1 VNSDQPAAP
10 EPPHALGAL
19 TTSELSRYRRDLE
32 RALNDRTIGMAPVAE
47 SIRTRLAAVLD
58 EEIQRSQ
65 IRNAGRTWPVS
76 N

>member
-1 VNSDQPAAP
+1 VNSDQPATP
-10 EPPHALGAL
+10 QPPHALGAL

-32 RALNDRTIGMAPVAE
+32 RALNDRTIGTAPVAE
-47 SIRTRLAAVLD
+47 TIRTRLAAVRD